1 MRLLLVFVGL
11 AVLVLA
17 TWLVWG
23 GSWDERLTLHGT
35 AAWIGTGGGWAW
47 AAGIGL
53 LAADLVLPIPATIV
67 MAALGYVYGP
77 WLGALFAFIGTML
90 AAITGY
96 GLGRIMGEGFVRRWL
111 GERDYERGRRFFA
124 DGGGW
129 MVTLSR
135 AIPILPETVSCMAGI
150 SRMPFGRF
158 LLASACGNLPMV
170 AVFAA
175 IGASGKD
182 APWWAVA
189 ASVLVPGVLWFIARR
204 WKAKVVMSS
213 HGVRR

>member
-1 MRLLLVFVGL
+1 MRLFLVFLGL

-23 GSWDERLTLHGT
+23 GSWDERLTLEGT
-35 AAWIGTGGGWAW
+35 VAWIQAGGAWAW

-77 WLGALFAFIGTML
+77 WWGALLAFAGTML
-90 AAITGY
+90 AAVIGY
-96 GLGRIMGEGFVRRWL
+96 GVGRVMGEGFVRRWL
-111 GERDYERGRRFFA
+111 GDGDYERGRKFFA
-124 DGGGW
+124 GGGGW
-129 MVTLSR
+129 LVAFSR
-135 AIPILPETVSCMAGI
+135 AVPILPETVSCMAGI

-158 LLASACGNLPMV
+158 LLAAACGNVPM
-170 AVFAA
+170 ALAFGF

-189 ASVLVPGVLWFIARR
+189 GSILVPGVLWFIARR
-204 WKAKVVMSS
+204 WMR
-213 HGVRR
+213 GRR

>member
-1 MRLLLVFVGL
+1 MRLVFLFLGL
-11 AVLVLA
+11 AMVVLA

-23 GSWDERLTLHGT
+23 GSWDERLTLDGT
-35 AAWIGTGGGWAW
+35 AAWIGAGGSWAW

-53 LAADLVLPIPATIV
+53 LAADLVLPIPATVV
-67 MAALGYVYGP
+67 MAALGYIYGP
-77 WLGALFAFIGTML
+77 WLGAVLAFTGTML
-90 AAITGY
+90 AAATGY

-111 GERDYERGRRFFA
+111 GDADYERGRKFFA
-124 DGGGW
+124 NGGGW

-158 LLASACGNLPMV
+158 LLASACGNLPMA

-182 APWWAVA
+182 APGWAVA
-189 ASVLVPGVLWFIARR
+189 TSILVPGVLWFIARR
-204 WKAKVVMSS
+204 KLRA
-213 HGVRR
+213 GTP